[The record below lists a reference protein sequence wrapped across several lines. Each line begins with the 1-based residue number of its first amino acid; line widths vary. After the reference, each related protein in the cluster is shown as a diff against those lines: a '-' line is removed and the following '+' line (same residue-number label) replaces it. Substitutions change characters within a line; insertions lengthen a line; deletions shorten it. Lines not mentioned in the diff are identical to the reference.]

1 MMKKNSVTPALTASR
16 WKKISKRKR
25 KKRRKRACPN
35 PRWASLRCLR
45 LLPPHPNPN
54 LLLLPGAVVAEQG
67 SPLPSPRPKRKR
79 QLRKPRPRKRRP
91 RNLRRPPG
99 NPQRRKLPRGLRRR
113 QRRKQ
118 KRAAGNAALVKENR
132 SSSPRFFLVV
142 STAKPDRPS

>member
-79 QLRKPRPRKRRP
+79 QLRKPRPRKRLP
-91 RNLRRPPG
+91 KKHLRRPPG
-99 NPQRRKLPRGLRRR
+99 NPQRRKLPGAMRRR

-118 KRAAGNAALVKENR
+118 KRAAVKPAAGKREPWLKAAVLFVR
-132 SSSPRFFLVV
+132 I
-142 STAKPDRPS
+142 DC